1 MALALCLV
9 SVAISVAVLFFHEW
23 LSTRMVRTD

>member
-1 MALALCLV
+1 VALCLV
-9 SVAISVAVLFFHEW
+9 SVAISVAVLLFHEW